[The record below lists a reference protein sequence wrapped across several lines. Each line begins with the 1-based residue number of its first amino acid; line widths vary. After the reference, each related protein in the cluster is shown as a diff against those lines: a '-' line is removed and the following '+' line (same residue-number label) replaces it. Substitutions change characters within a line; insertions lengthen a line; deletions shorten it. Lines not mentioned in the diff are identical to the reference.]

1 MGTSYPFADFLSV
14 IVGLPIADRNVKV
27 LRPCESARGRAAP
40 CRPAAVRFG
49 LRACHSACDVSF
61 PLRGRLRRTSAHAA
75 LSVTVPRSRSASAVH
90 QILAEVTV

>member
-14 IVGLPIADRNVKV
+14 IEGLPIADRNVKV

-49 LRACHSACDVSF
+49 LRACHSAASRPALTAGSLGV
-61 PLRGRLRRTSAHAA
+61 LRRVVSRTCRGLISLAGAPAAQFCLCHA
-75 LSVTVPRSRSASAVH
+75 S
-90 QILAEVTV
+90 